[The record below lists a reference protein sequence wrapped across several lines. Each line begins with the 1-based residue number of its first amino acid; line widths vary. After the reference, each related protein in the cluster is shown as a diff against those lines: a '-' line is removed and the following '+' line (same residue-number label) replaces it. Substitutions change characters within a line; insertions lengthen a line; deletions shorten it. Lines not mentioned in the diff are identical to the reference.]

1 MPSPVPDQPGLLI
14 RDPLQYSDA
23 TIVVPPLLA
32 RGLVF
37 FDGEQ
42 TELDLRAELTRL
54 TGELQTG
61 EMASHLIETLDK
73 CGFVHSDT
81 FFEMRDRKHRE
92 FAEAATREPAHSGS
106 GYPSEPAAL
115 VEKFN
120 EYGAKLN
127 GATEGRL
134 VGIAAPHVS
143 PEGGYESYAA
153 AYRRLR
159 PEHAGKTF
167 VILGTSHYG
176 EPERFGLTRKPYETP
191 LGPVETD
198 TGIVDWLEKQAPEAV
213 QMEDFCH
220 SSEHSIEFQSVF
232 LQHVL
237 RESLP
242 VGERIRAVPIL
253 CGALVESLM
262 TGEPPERNDRVRRFF
277 DALGELAE
285 TRGEELIWILGIDLA
300 HIGRRYGDE
309 FEALA
314 EQGRMAA
321 VRAKDQARLERVC
334 AGDARGFFEQVRP
347 NHDELRWCG
356 YSPVYAFLQSVNGWR
371 GNVLNY
377 EQWNIDEASVVSFAG
392 AEFVANS

>member
-1 MPSPVPDQPGLLI
+1 M
-14 RDPLQYSDA
+14 
-23 TIVVPPLLA
+23 A
-32 RGLVF
+32 R
-37 FDGEQ
+37 
-42 TELDLRAELTRL
+42 
-54 TGELQTG
+54 
-61 EMASHLIETLDK
+61 
-73 CGFVHSDT
+73 
-81 FFEMRDRKHRE
+81 
-92 FAEAATREPAHSGS
+92 
-106 GYPSEPAAL
+106 
-115 VEKFN
+115 
-120 EYGAKLN
+120 
-127 GATEGRL
+127 
-134 VGIAAPHVS
+134 
-143 PEGGYESYAA
+143 
-153 AYRRLR
+153 
-159 PEHAGKTF
+159 
-167 VILGTSHYG
+167 
-176 EPERFGLTRKPYETP
+176 
-191 LGPVETD
+191 
-198 TGIVDWLEKQAPEAV
+198 KQAPEAV